1 MEDLKKKICVEDLE
15 FRTKTLC
22 YSFRGNNTAH
32 GSNIWGQYEKSL
44 ILTKSGRI

>member
-1 MEDLKKKICVEDLE
+1 MEDLKKKIYEC
-15 FRTKTLC
+15 KTLNFGLKH
-22 YSFRGNNTAH
+22 SFRGNNTAH